1 MEVLL
6 QKDIEKL
13 GRMGDVVNVADGYAR
28 NYLLPRRIAVVVTA
42 DNLRAIEK
50 AREARRVREVEE
62 IERVRQLRA
71 GRSETSWHDAIDKV
85 TAAARDGR
93 NLLPPV
99 IDAVEAKATIGEI
112 SDALRAAFG
121 EYRERRSRFCAKGF
135 GRPSRWMW
143 TRPKLRRQLP
153 ARSTYPTPSRRHNS
167 AAAGET

>member
-62 IERVRQLRA
+62 IERVRQQAKNLEGFLCFVSARA
-71 GRSETSWHDAIDKV
+71 TDKGHLFGSVGPQQIADHLAASNFEGIRATNVELAKPIEEVGDYQVSIMLHPDVRATITVRVASEE
-85 TAAARDGR
+85 GQ
-93 NLLPPV
+93 
-99 IDAVEAKATIGEI
+99 AKA
-112 SDALRAAFG
+112 
-121 EYRERRSRFCAKGF
+121 
-135 GRPSRWMW
+135 
-143 TRPKLRRQLP
+143 
-153 ARSTYPTPSRRHNS
+153 
-167 AAAGET
+167 